1 MIHQMNRASE
11 WDSDALN
18 REELVGRLLGNAAL
32 AQRMLSQFLDAIPEE
47 IDLLESVIRI
57 GDPKEVMTLAHRHK
71 GTAKTLAA
79 RQVAEVASEIERQ
92 AREGSTSNLLS
103 LLDELRTSHTHLQD
117 ELEAWAREASD
128 GASE

>member
-1 MIHQMNRASE
+1 MIHQMNRANE
-11 WDSDALN
+11 RDSDALN

-57 GDPKEVMTLAHRHK
+57 GDPQEIATLAHRHK

-79 RQVAEVASEIERQ
+79 RRVAEVAAEIERQ

-103 LLDELRTSHTHLQD
+103 LLDELRASHTHLQN

-128 GASE
+128 GASV